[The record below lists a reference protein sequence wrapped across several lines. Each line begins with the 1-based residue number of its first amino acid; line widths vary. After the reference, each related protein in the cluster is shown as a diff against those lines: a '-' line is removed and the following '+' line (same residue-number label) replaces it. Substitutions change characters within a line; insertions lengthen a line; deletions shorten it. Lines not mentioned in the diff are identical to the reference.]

1 MPVVK
6 TAELTFQGGM
16 RFEAELGSGAHITFD
31 DSSNGGPG
39 PIEVVIATLA
49 ACSAM
54 DVVSIALKKRQE
66 LTDYRI
72 HVRGDQRDPYP
83 KIYTRI
89 DVVHEFEGPSL
100 DTTALVRCIEL
111 SAEKY
116 CPVNAMLSASDTE
129 VHHRYRI
136 VRPDGSIEEGVVMVT
151 GPGRRTDPLPA
162 RG

>member
-16 RFEAELGSGAHITFD
+16 RFEAELGSGARITYD
-31 DSSNGGPG
+31 ESSNGGPG
-39 PIEVVIATLA
+39 PIEVVLSTLA

-66 LTDYRI
+66 LSAYRI
-72 HVRGDQRDPYP
+72 HVRGDQRDEYP
-83 KIYTRI
+83 KVYTSI
-89 DVVHEFEGPSL
+89 DVVHEVEGPAL
-100 DTTALVRCIEL
+100 DTAAIARCIEL

-116 CPVNAMLSASDTE
+116 CPVNAMLSAGETE

-136 VRPDGSIEEGVVMVT
+136 VRPDGTVEEGEVMVT
-151 GPGRRTDPLPA
+151 GPNRRTTVPSS
-162 RG
+162 

>member
-1 MPVVK
+1 MPIVK

-16 RFEAELGSGAHITFD
+16 RFEAELGSGARITYD

-39 PIEVVIATLA
+39 PIEVVLATLA

-54 DVVSIALKKRQE
+54 DVVSIAFKKRQE
-66 LTDYRI
+66 LTSYRI
-72 HVRGDQRDPYP
+72 HVRGDQRDAYP

-89 DVVHEFEGPSL
+89 DVVHEFEGPDL
-100 DTTALVRCIEL
+100 DTAALARCIEL

-116 CPVNAMLSASDTE
+116 CPVNAMISAGDTE

-136 VRPDGSIEEGVVMVT
+136 VRPDGGIEEDVVMVT
-151 GPGRRTDPLPA
+151 GPERRPDPLPA